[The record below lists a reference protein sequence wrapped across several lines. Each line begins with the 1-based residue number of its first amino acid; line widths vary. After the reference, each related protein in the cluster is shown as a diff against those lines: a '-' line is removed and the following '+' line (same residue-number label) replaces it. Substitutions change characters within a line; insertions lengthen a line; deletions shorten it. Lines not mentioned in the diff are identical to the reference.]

1 MKQSSWHLPD
11 PCPAAAYLDHLERWA
26 LPRASLLPL
35 PLPPPQAAHHRPP
48 LPAQVPPA
56 ISQLASL
63 TSLDLSHNML
73 EGSGGEELAPLAAL
87 PRLACLHLA
96 GLKLACLP
104 AWLAGL
110 QGLAA
115 LEAGGNRA
123 LGAAVLGSC
132 WAAEVAAR
140 REARAAQAA
149 QTSEVAGLGEAGE
162 QQEGAA
168 AAAAAAAAGSAAAE
182 APAGEEKQRTAAVP
196 AQLSV
201 LLQLPGLRRLAL
213 PSCSLPDGCLAGL
226 AAAARAQGRRLQCTP
241 AELLHTAASCE

>member
-1 MKQSSWHLPD
+1 
-11 PCPAAAYLDHLERWA
+11 
-26 LPRASLLPL
+26 
-35 PLPPPQAAHHRPP
+35 
-48 LPAQVPPA
+48 
-56 ISQLASL
+56 
-63 TSLDLSHNML
+63 ML

-115 LEAGGNRA
+115 LEAGGNRP

-140 REARAAQAA
+140 REARAALAA
-149 QTSEVAGLGEAGE
+149 QPGAGACLGEAGV
-162 QQEGAA
+162 QQEKDAAASGAGAA
-168 AAAAAAAAGSAAAE
+168 ASAAAE
-182 APAGEEKQRTAAVP
+182 APAGEQDLCTAAAVP

-201 LLQLPGLRRLAL
+201 LLHLPVLRQLGL

-226 AAAARAQGRRLQCTP
+226 AAAASAQGRRLQCTP
-241 AELLHTAASCE
+241 AELLQPAAFGE